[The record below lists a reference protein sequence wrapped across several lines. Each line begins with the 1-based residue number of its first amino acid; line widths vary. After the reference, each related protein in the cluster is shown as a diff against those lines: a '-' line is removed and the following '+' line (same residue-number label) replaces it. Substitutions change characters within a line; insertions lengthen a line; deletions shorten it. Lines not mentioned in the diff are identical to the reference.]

1 TEKNQMRKAEI
12 HSGCDVLHA
21 VCMAGWCG
29 DILCAGRSD
38 NAVKKGEQHAP
49 RPEERRLITISE
61 LLRLVQNIIA
71 TLCCSDTDR
80 DFSEFHHKS
89 PDF

>member
-1 TEKNQMRKAEI
+1 M
-12 HSGCDVLHA
+12 LHA
-21 VCMAGWCG
+21 VCVAWW
-29 DILCAGRSD
+29 CAGSCCYSCGG